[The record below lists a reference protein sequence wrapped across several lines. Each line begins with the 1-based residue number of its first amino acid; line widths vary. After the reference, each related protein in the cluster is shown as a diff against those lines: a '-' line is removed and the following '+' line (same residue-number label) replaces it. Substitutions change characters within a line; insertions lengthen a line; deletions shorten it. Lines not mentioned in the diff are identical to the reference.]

1 MSPVSPAPRAGIG
14 GPDGRESSAG
24 SAGLDAHV
32 QARRGPL
39 TLDVALRTSDSARII
54 AVLGP
59 NGSGKTT
66 LLQALAGLVP
76 LSGGHVRVDGHP
88 WAEGLWHLPVQ
99 ARHTGL
105 MSADPLLFPHL
116 SALENVAFGPRSRG
130 ARRALARRR
139 ARHELELVGLSQLA
153 QRRPGEVSTG
163 QAQRI
168 ALARALATD
177 PALLLLDEPL
187 SALDPHTRG
196 LTRAALAARLRDF
209 PGVTVL
215 VSHDPLDALTL
226 ADHLVFIEDGRVVQS
241 GAPLEVVARPRS
253 AYVARVV
260 GLNLY
265 AGSTHGPQ
273 SVQTAAGAIMTAGHD
288 HSGRSW
294 VAFAP
299 SAVSIFRA
307 RPDGS
312 PRNTWELTVVG
323 VELGGQSA
331 RVRLH
336 GALDVTAEVTAQA
349 VASLR
354 LQPGDRVWA
363 AVKATEVTAYPA

>member
-1 MSPVSPAPRAGIG
+1 VTF
-14 GPDGRESSAG
+14 
-24 SAGLDAHV
+24 DAHV
-32 QARRGPL
+32 VTARGSL
-39 TLDVALRTSDSARII
+39 DLDVALSTQQPGQVL

-66 LLQALAGLVP
+66 LLHALAGLVR
-76 LSGGHVRVDGHP
+76 LTRGHVRVAGQV
-88 WAEGLWHLPVQ
+88 WAEGARQLAPQ
-99 ARHTGL
+99 DRHTGL
-105 MSADPLLFPHL
+105 VAADHLLFPHL
-116 SALENVAFGPRSRG
+116 SALDNVAFGPRSRG
-130 ARRALARRR
+130 ARRSDARERARR
-139 ARHELELVGLSQLA
+139 ELALVGLADMSRA
-153 QRRPGEVSTG
+153 RPQELSSG
-163 QAQRI
+163 QAQRV

-209 PGVTVL
+209 SGVTVM
-215 VSHDPLDALTL
+215 VSHDALDALTL
-226 ADHLVFIEDGRVVQS
+226 ADQLVFLDDGRVVQW
-241 GAPLEVVARPRS
+241 GPPIEVVAQPRS

-265 AGSTHGPQ
+265 AGQASGTNT
-273 SVQTAAGAIMTAGHD
+273 VQTAAGEIVTAGHE
-288 HSGRSW
+288 HSGASW

-299 SAVSIFRA
+299 SAVSIFRS

-312 PRNTWELTVVG
+312 PRNAWELTVTA

-336 GALDVTAEVTAQA
+336 GALDVTAEVTTAA
-349 VASLR
+349 VTSLR

-363 AVKATEVTAYPA
+363 TVKATEVTAYPA

>member
-1 MSPVSPAPRAGIG
+1 MPAGRPAGTSKPISPVPLEAHVRVTWQALEL
-14 GPDGRESSAG
+14 DVR
-24 SAGLDAHV
+24 LDASEAGEV
-32 QARRGPL
+32 
-39 TLDVALRTSDSARII
+39 V

-59 NGSGKTT
+59 NGAGKTT
-66 LLQALAGLVP
+66 LLHALAGLVP
-76 LSGGHVRVDGHP
+76 LAGGHIRVGGHA
-88 WAEGLWHLPVQ
+88 WARGSWHLPPH

-116 SALENVAFGPRSRG
+116 SALDNVAFGPRSRG
-130 ARRALARRR
+130 EHRGAARGR
-139 ARHELELVGLSQLA
+139 ARHELDLVGLADLA
-153 QRRPGEVSTG
+153 GRRPAELSSG
-163 QAQRI
+163 QAQRV

-196 LTRAALAARLRDF
+196 LTRAALAARLREF
-209 PGVTVL
+209 EGVTVL

-226 ADHLVFIEDGRVVQS
+226 GNHLVFIEDGQVVQS

-265 AGSTHGPQ
+265 AGNASGPQ
-273 SVQTAAGAIMTAGHD
+273 TVQTAGGEIVTAGHE
-288 HSGRSW
+288 HSGASW

-299 SAVSIFRA
+299 SAVSLFRG

-312 PRNTWELTVVG
+312 PRNTWELTVVA

-336 GALDVTAEVTAQA
+336 GALDLTAEVTAQA
-349 VASLR
+349 VAALR

-363 AVKATEVTAYPA
+363 AVKATEISAYPA